1 MSVPIPQDNLVL
13 PTGRISQSW
22 QRFLTL
28 LRSQIEDAQTYVPT
42 VFATTGTITTV
53 EARARY
59 QKIGNQIVL
68 NGYVSVTDNGTGAGA
83 LFVRLPTAVA
93 LPSEQTA
100 GSCIQLFGTAA
111 DKLMQLSLG
120 DQVGGFPFNPSYQS
134 MVIKNADG
142 TYPAIGPIYYSIV
155 YWFF

>member
-13 PTGRISQSW
+13 ANGAISQSW

-68 NGYVSVTDNGTGAGA
+68 NGYVSVTDNGTGGGVVCPSADSISAPLGA
-83 LFVRLPTAVA
+83 N
-93 LPSEQTA
+93 A
-100 GSCIQLFGTAA
+100 GSCMQGNGSP
-111 DKLMQLSLG
+111 LMVFLG
-120 DQVGGFPFNPSYQS
+120 HQVGGFR
-134 MVIKNADG
+134 
-142 TYPAIGPIYYSIV
+142 SIRRISR
-155 YWFF
+155 W